1 MVLALHRPRSKAY
14 RDPARFV
21 LSLGWATN
29 FLNEAGLA
37 PALRTEGDM
46 TVVVRTDSARDP
58 KGKGI
63 LCRLLACALGIT
75 TAPCIAAEGT
85 SRASGDWT
93 MPAHDYASTRYSEL
107 ADIDTS
113 N

>member
-1 MVLALHRPRSKAY
+1 
-14 RDPARFV
+14 
-21 LSLGWATN
+21 
-29 FLNEAGLA
+29 
-37 PALRTEGDM
+37 M
-46 TVVVRTDSARDP
+46 TVAVRTDSARDP

-63 LCRLLACALGIT
+63 LCRLLVCALGIT

-85 SRASGDWT
+85 SHASGDWT

-113 N
+113 NVKDLTVQFTFSTGVNRGQEGGTTGRQRYYVHSRALS